1 MMSSCARRKS
11 PLHPFLSILSSL
23 FAALGIALLLLHSP
37 AAMAQTSASITGS
50 VTDSSGAA
58 VSGADITVRN
68 VNTGLERLAVTDHSG
83 SYQVLSLP
91 IGSYQILI
99 SKPGFAKEV
108 RQGIHLAVAQDA
120 TVDLILRLG
129 PVQQTLTVNAD
140 ACRCEPRP
148 RADISGLVG
157 EQQVKDLPLNGRSL

>member
-1 MMSSCARRKS
+1 MSSCARRKS

-108 RQGIHLAVAQDA
+108 RQGIHLAVGQVA
-120 TVDLILRLG
+120 TVDLILRARPSTTAG
-129 PVQQTLTVNAD
+129 DSRRGCV
-140 ACRCEPRP
+140 RCEPERRRSIRTGRRATDKRP
-148 RADISGLVG
+148 SSQWAQL
-157 EQQVKDLPLNGRSL
+157 